1 MKRSSLFAI
10 WGIMYIICAGLGFI
24 PDPQG
29 AVRYFL
35 ILVEAAFFIPP
46 AVLLWDA
53 RKTGHRSTLLRIRLL
68 SALSLGLTVA
78 LLIANIFSVFAAPW
92 LGDLMHVLLV
102 LLTAPMLCGN
112 FWALSLFCWAA
123 LLFGTFVKKE

>member
-1 MKRSSLFAI
+1 MKQSSLFAI

-53 RKTGHRSTLLRIRLL
+53 RTLLRSRLL